1 MRHLPSA
8 SYDGSCRSLRPSTG
22 MWSFRQQRTLRHV
35 PNLDSRQGTYGTAGI
50 VLDIADPR
58 RTGTLD
64 GDGDEDCLFL
74 NVFTPADAAD
84 LPVVVWIRKYNCV
97 STWELCGGRL
107 IQPWIDGGGYG
118 MGGAAMHD
126 FSEQIYNNDNAY
138 IAVVIQYRLGA
149 FGFLSS
155 AEVARSGVPNAGIHD
170 IYAALVWAQ
179 KFIWRFG
186 GDPTRVTISGM
197 SAGAGAAMLLAT
209 ANGGSDGAGLFQGI
223 IAASPYL
230 PTQW

>member
-1 MRHLPSA
+1 
-8 SYDGSCRSLRPSTG
+8 
-22 MWSFRQQRTLRHV
+22 
-35 PNLDSRQGTYGTAGI
+35 
-50 VLDIADPR
+50 
-58 RTGTLD
+58 
-64 GDGDEDCLFL
+64 
-74 NVFTPADAAD
+74 
-84 LPVVVWIRKYNCV
+84 
-97 STWELCGGRL
+97 
-107 IQPWIDGGGYG
+107 
-118 MGGAAMHD
+118 MHD

-170 IYAALVWAQ
+170 IYAALVWVQ
-179 KFIWRFG
+179 KFIRRFG

-209 ANGGSDGAGLFQGI
+209 ANDGSDGAGLFQGI